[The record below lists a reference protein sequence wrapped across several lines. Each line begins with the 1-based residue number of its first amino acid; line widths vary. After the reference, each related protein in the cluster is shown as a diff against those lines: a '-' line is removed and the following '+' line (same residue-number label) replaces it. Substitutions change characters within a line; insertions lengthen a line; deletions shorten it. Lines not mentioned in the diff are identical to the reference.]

1 MFMAILNTIA
11 PVIVCALIGFSWAR
25 LGGRYE
31 TVFVTQLVTN
41 VGFPCLIFVTLIKV
55 ELDSDILLLMGVSA
69 LVTTAVFAA
78 ISGLVLKAVNLDIR
92 AFLPSMTFAN
102 TGNLGLSL
110 CLLAFGSDGLAMGI
124 GFFTVS
130 AILVHVFGAA
140 ISSGNYRLDT
150 VLKVPLVW
158 ATLAAVVAMWS
169 DVELPEWIMRSLDML
184 GSFAIPLMLITL
196 GVSLADLKVDSLRR
210 STALSVL
217 RLGMG
222 FAVGLVAAELLAL
235 DGAAR
240 GVMII
245 QCTMPAAVFNFMYAQ
260 MYDARPTEVAGVIMV
275 STLLSFLTLPAL
287 MWFVM
292 GG

>member
-1 MFMAILNTIA
+1 MFIAILNTIA
-11 PVIVCALIGFSWAR
+11 PVIVCAMVGFSWAR

-31 TVFVTQLVTN
+31 TVFVTRLVTY
-41 VGFPCLIFVTLIKV
+41 VGFPCLIFETLIKV
-55 ELDSDILLLMGVSA
+55 ELDGDILLLMGVSA
-69 LVTTAVFAA
+69 LVTTVLFAA
-78 ISGLVLKAVNLDIR
+78 ISAVVLKMAKLDVR

-110 CLLAFGSDGLAMGI
+110 CLLAFGSNGLALGI

-130 AILVHVFGAA
+130 AIMVHVFGAA
-140 ISSGNYRLDT
+140 ISSGSYRLDT
-150 VLKVPLVW
+150 ILKLPLVW
-158 ATLAAVVAMWS
+158 ATLAAVVAMWG
-169 DVELPEWIMRSLDML
+169 DIEFPEWTMRSLDML

-196 GVSLADLKVDSLRR
+196 GVSLADLKIDSLRR
-210 STALSVL
+210 SVALSVL

-222 FAVGLVAAELLAL
+222 FAVGLGAAELLDL
-235 DGAAR
+235 EGAAR

-245 QCTMPAAVFNFMYAQ
+245 QCAMPAAVFNFMYAQ
-260 MYDARPTEVAGVIMV
+260 MYETRPSEVAGVIMV